1 MVVFT
6 PACIVCNLKMSDAPG
21 LSLSPSISV
30 SIVVYF
36 PDAAWLTTTLE
47 TLVAALS
54 HARHAGAMRRATI
67 CLVDNETLNAVS
79 PFSAQLENMC
89 KEFGWLETISIAGHG
104 NIGYGRANNLAI
116 ARCTDA
122 DFHLVL
128 NPDVSVNA
136 DAITNALHFLQKNI
150 DCAMVSPVATAPDG
164 QALYLVKRFPEI
176 FTLLLRGFAPL
187 SIKQRS
193 RARLDAYER
202 REISFDA
209 GLSDAEIISG
219 CFMLIRH
226 EALARVGGF
235 DPAFFLYFED
245 FDLSV
250 RIHKFADIARV
261 ADVRIVHA
269 GGGAAA
275 KSGRHVWWFVRSALR
290 FYGKH
295 GWQLPTA
302 NAAKNN

>member
-1 MVVFT
+1 
-6 PACIVCNLKMSDAPG
+6 MSEASG
-21 LSLSPSISV
+21 LSLSPSISI

-36 PDAAWLTTTLE
+36 PDAAWLATTLE

-67 CLVDNETLNAVS
+67 CLVDNETLHAVS

-89 KEFGWLETISIAGHG
+89 KEFGWMEAISIAGHG
-104 NIGYGRANNLAI
+104 NVGYGRANNLAI
-116 ARCTDA
+116 ARCIDA

-128 NPDVSVNA
+128 NPDVSVNE
-136 DAITNALHFLQKNI
+136 DAITNALRYLQKNI

-176 FTLLLRGFAPL
+176 FTLLLRGFAPA
-187 SIKQRS
+187 SIRQQYQ
-193 RARLDAYER
+193 ARLDAYER
-202 REISFDA
+202 RETSFDA
-209 GLSDAEIISG
+209 GLSDAEIVSG
-219 CFMLIRH
+219 CFMLIRAK
-226 EALARVGGF
+226 ALVRTQGF

-250 RIHKFADIARV
+250 RIHKFSGIARV

-269 GGGAAA
+269 GGNAVA
-275 KSGRHVWWFVRSALR
+275 KGGRHVWCFVRSALR
-290 FYGKH
+290 FYWKH
-295 GWQLPTA
+295 RSRLLTW
-302 NAAKNN
+302 NMRK

>member
-1 MVVFT
+1 
-6 PACIVCNLKMSDAPG
+6 MSDAPG
-21 LSLSPSISV
+21 LSLSPSISI

-36 PDAAWLTTTLE
+36 PDAAWLATTLE

-67 CLVDNETLNAVS
+67 CLVDNETLHAVS

-89 KEFGWLETISIAGHG
+89 KEFGWMEAISIAGHG
-104 NIGYGRANNLAI
+104 NVGYGRANNLAI
-116 ARCTDA
+116 ARCIDA

-128 NPDVSVNA
+128 NPDVSVNE
-136 DAITNALHFLQKNI
+136 DAITNALRYLQKNI

-176 FTLLLRGFAPL
+176 FTLLLRGFAPA
-187 SIKQRS
+187 SIRQRYQ
-193 RARLDAYER
+193 ARLDAYER
-202 REISFDA
+202 RETSFDA
-209 GLSDAEIISG
+209 GLIDAEIVSG
-219 CFMLIRH
+219 CFMLIRL
-226 EALARVGGF
+226 EALTRVGGF

-250 RIHKFADIARV
+250 RIHKFSGIARV

-269 GGGAAA
+269 GGNAVA
-275 KSGRHVWWFVRSALR
+275 KGGRHVWWFVRSALR
-290 FYGKH
+290 FYWKH
-295 GWQLPTA
+295 RSRLLTW
-302 NAAKNN
+302 NMRK